1 MILSYHPCYVADE
14 NRICAERP
22 PGAADQARMRA
33 ADAVILPQGC
43 KPALYAMAKRSAAHI
58 FPNYD
63 VRFGYPGK
71 SGQIRLFREL
81 KAPHPAT
88 RLYNSLAD
96 FDYGPEAAAIAKEI
110 GYPLVFKLDFGGE
123 GETVARI
130 DSPNHLRAYLQ
141 TASGRYQGS
150 FLLQRHIAT
159 DQRSLRERT
168 LRVVVIG
175 KRLISYWRENPD
187 PDSFGTSA
195 GKGAHIDHEAD
206 PRRQHLGREAVR
218 AFCSRSGIDLAGF
231 DLLFQPTEKRPL
243 FLEINHY
250 FGRRGL
256 GGSAAFYEILTAE
269 IDRWLAQLPLGNR
282 LQEGFSLRSLDV
294 L

>member
-22 PGAADQARMRA
+22 PGAEDLARLRA

-43 KPALYAMAKRSAAHI
+43 KPALYAMARRSAAHI

-63 VRFGYPGK
+63 ARFGYPGK
-71 SGQIRLFREL
+71 CGQIRLFRQL
-81 KAPHPAT
+81 NVPHPAT
-88 RLYNSLAD
+88 RLYTSLAD
-96 FDYGPEAAAIAKEI
+96 FDYSQEAAAIAGEI
-110 GYPLVFKLDFGGE
+110 GFPLVFKLDYGGE

-130 DSPNHLRAYLQ
+130 ETPQRLRAYLQ

-150 FLLQRHIAT
+150 FLLQRYILAE
-159 DQRSLRERT
+159 QRS

-175 KRLISYWRENPD
+175 KQTISYWRENPD
-187 PDSFGTSA
+187 PESFGTSA
-195 GKGAHIDHEAD
+195 GKGARIDHESD
-206 PRRQHLGREAVR
+206 PRRQQLGREAVR
-218 AFCSRSGIDLAGF
+218 ALCSQSGINLAGF
-231 DLLFQPTEKRPL
+231 DLLFQAATDQPL

-256 GGSAAFYEILTAE
+256 GGSAAYYDILTAE
-269 IDRWLAQLPLGNR
+269 IDRWLAELPLDKEPN
-282 LQEGFSLRSLDV
+282 EGFPLSH
-294 L
+294 